1 MRYHPIYIPKEIK
14 SIKDIK
20 LSDLIS
26 QIPSDCIFNKNI
38 AGIGATYLEIM
49 NRLRNSIIIVP
60 YVPVINGKVKFHK
73 QSQKIRGVT
82 DKVDVKMIVN
92 YLKNDNIYPKKLM
105 TTPESF
111 YKIISAMDLLGIDIY
126 NDYFLM
132 FDECDRITAD
142 VDFRSSMINP
152 MNEFFKF
159 KNKAFVSATALKP
172 SDPRFRDFTF
182 YELVPKCNYSQP
194 LKLIATN
201 NPPEVLKAEIEKIF
215 ADDSCAQIFVFFN
228 TIHGILT
235 FIEKNNLAED
245 SAVFCSKINA
255 DRIKSKTGLQL
266 NMYDNIE
273 EKSLKRINF
282 LTSRFYT
289 AVDIFADSSPHVFIL
304 SDPRWFPH
312 TMVDLYRDVAQIG
325 GRIRNFVLKS
335 FTFIS
340 SHTKRNFYRS
350 EEDAREYL
358 RLNKFA
364 FKQIRDMKTTS
375 IFEENKQLID
385 DILRR
390 TPYAT
395 FMLNEHQQN
404 YFMIDNYLLKNLVTS
419 FYTTSNNWFREFQSA
434 ELKRS
439 FDVTFFISN
448 AAKLSHYPR
457 NLNLDSHSNIVEKV
471 IEHIKN
477 ANETGNETEKLEMLT
492 DLEQNYPVIYEGY
505 KTLGEKRLLR
515 CKKTEKSILKE
526 LLLYRQEKGIYE
538 NFDFLNELE
547 LTFTVGQFYPE
558 DKLKSIIEDLID
570 KYDLCKVSQHIKF
583 LKRFYKL
590 KRTTKRLKVSESKK
604 AGYLISEKIL

>member
-1 MRYHPIYIPKEIK
+1 MRYHPLYIPKEIK

-92 YLKNDNIYPKKLM
+92 YLKNENIYPKKLM

-111 YKIISAMDLLGIDIY
+111 YKIIDAMDLLGIDVY

-132 FDECDRITAD
+132 FDECDRITTD
-142 VDFRSSMINP
+142 VDFRSSIVNP

-159 KNKAFVSATALKP
+159 KNKAFVSATALQP

-182 YELVPKCNYSQP
+182 YELVPKCKYSQP

-235 FIEKNNLAED
+235 FIEKNNLADD

-266 NMYDNIE
+266 NMYDNID

-364 FKQIRDMKTTS
+364 FKQIRDMKNTS
-375 IFEENKQLID
+375 IFEESKELID

-395 FMLNEHQQN
+395 FMLNEHKQN

-419 FYTTSNNWFREFQSA
+419 YYTTSNNWFREFQSA
-434 ELKRS
+434 ELKKT

-448 AAKLSHYPR
+448 ADKLSHYPR
-457 NLNLDSHSNIVEKV
+457 SLNLDRHSTTVEKV
-471 IEHIKN
+471 IEQILSADEMDN
-477 ANETGNETEKLEMLT
+477 DAEKLEMLS
-492 DLEQNYPVIYEGY
+492 DLEENYPVICEGY
-505 KTLGEKRLLR
+505 KILGKERLLKCKKSEKR
-515 CKKTEKSILKE
+515 ILKE
-526 LLLYRQEKGIYE
+526 IILHRQERGVYE

-547 LTFTVGQFYPE
+547 LTLTVGQFYPE
-558 DKLKSIIEDLID
+558 EKLRSIVSDLIN
-570 KYDLCKVSQHIKF
+570 KYDLAKTLQYIKF
-583 LKRFYKL
+583 LKRFYIL
-590 KRTTKRLKVSESKK
+590 KRTTKKLKVGESKK
-604 AGYLISEKIL
+604 TGYQISEKIL